1 VLVLG
6 PVVGPVLFGTA
17 PPAAKAHAWEM
28 KNLILLVL
36 LASTLSMTACTT
48 ESYHRAF
55 HHPMRSHDD
64 WARDHRR

>member
-1 VLVLG
+1 
-6 PVVGPVLFGTA
+6 
-17 PPAAKAHAWEM
+17 M

-36 LASTLSMTACTT
+36 LAGTLSMTACTS

-64 WARDHRR
+64 WERDHRR